1 MNWVL
6 RFIAGHRARTAAF
19 EKELL
24 TYTSFFSLL
33 VIIFINVPAE
43 LIKPLRFLELHMIM
57 NVIYA
62 STCLITWALAKYKG
76 VYIIKIFLILTYM
89 TTILS
94 WVIDDGIMGNVF
106 IYVLKDILCALI
118 LLRKNERLI
127 VVAFQTIVMTIVS
140 FLDPLYVPK
149 KYSDIL
155 SPLYSGYIIDYL
167 IIIIV
172 FYAIIS
178 VWSKAFDIER
188 ENLII
193 AIDKIKKSV
202 NTDTLT
208 KIPNRKAMFEELEK
222 RFKSLREDTVQTFCV
237 VVIDVDKFKLINDGG
252 GGHAMGDRVLIEIAR
267 RLTILTPADSMVFR
281 MGGEEFFLI
290 LDGVHLFEGKIICN
304 QLREEI
310 SISPIEE
317 LTVTISLGVTEA
329 THEDTEEIII
339 ARADQAM
346 YRAKQCGRNR
356 VEAVI

>member
-1 MNWVL
+1 
-6 RFIAGHRARTAAF
+6 
-19 EKELL
+19 
-24 TYTSFFSLL
+24 
-33 VIIFINVPAE
+33 
-43 LIKPLRFLELHMIM
+43 
-57 NVIYA
+57 
-62 STCLITWALAKYKG
+62 
-76 VYIIKIFLILTYM
+76 M

-310 SISPIEE
+310 SISPIEG